1 MRADLSGNARFLQV
15 FFSFKCRPD
24 AKKMGVAAGRSF
36 HNGSVCQGAEVF
48 LHVFFRDLLA
58 FRRAVASLGKL
69 PGGMGR
75 HAATGQLLA
84 RVFVVLFPYLLQ
96 GGNGVRLR
104 FQRRL
109 APAGVFNGAPGGLVL
124 VFVVDG
130 GKHGTLGPCF
140 GGLVDEADSV
150 SVQMPPVRED
160 DQMVEFDGIQGSSV
174 FIRPLNEPVAEFLR
188 GNVIGH
194 ADSCGRYYRKRG
206 RFSQH

>member
-1 MRADLSGNARFLQV
+1 MQRKQGQWKELFHVKEPFSAASSGKQQT
-15 FFSFKCRPD
+15 
-24 AKKMGVAAGRSF
+24 AG
-36 HNGSVCQGAEVF
+36 CI
-48 LHVFFRDLLA
+48 
-58 FRRAVASLGKL
+58 
-69 PGGMGR
+69 
-75 HAATGQLLA
+75 
-84 RVFVVLFPYLLQ
+84 
-96 GGNGVRLR
+96 LR

-194 ADSCGRYYRKRG
+194 ADSCGRYYRKR
-206 RFSQH
+206 RCFSQH